1 MMLGTREGYDV
12 LMSVACNK
20 TDLINVH
27 LKHTKLDYISSVV
40 LIILLVVVICCFLV
54 IVICQAIC

>member
-12 LMSVACNK
+12 MMSVACNK

-27 LKHTKLDYISSVV
+27 LKYMKLDYISSVV
-40 LIILLVVVICCFLV
+40 LIILLVVVICCCLV